1 MGRYVVKSE
10 EVLYAASPLVAVTA
24 ADIAEL
30 KARAAR
36 SKRRRCRICLH
47 ADPGDALHDM
57 VIVHAGGTY
66 DRPHMHPHKAE
77 TLTVLE
83 GSAVLLLFADDGRL
97 TGAVTMGIAGQ
108 AARAPMVRV
117 PPRQY
122 HALLIESDWLVM
134 GESTLGPFDAEA
146 TRPAAWSPSG
156 GDEAETA
163 RYVAALTADTAAFR
177 S

>member
-1 MGRYVVKSE
+1 MGDYVVKSE
-10 EVLYAASPLVAVTA
+10 EVLYAASPLIAVTA

-30 KARAAR
+30 KERAAR
-36 SKRRRCRICLH
+36 TKRRRCRICLH
-47 ADPGDALHDM
+47 TDPGDALHDM

-97 TGAVTMGIAGQ
+97 AGTVKMGAAGQ
-108 AARAPMVRV
+108 ASAAPMVRV

-122 HALLIESDWLVM
+122 HALLIEGDWLVM
-134 GESTLGPFDAEA
+134 GESTLGPFDAKA
-146 TRPAAWSPSG
+146 TLPAAWSPSG
-156 GDEAETA
+156 EDEAEA
-163 RYVAALTADTAAFR
+163 SRYVAVLTAAVAALR